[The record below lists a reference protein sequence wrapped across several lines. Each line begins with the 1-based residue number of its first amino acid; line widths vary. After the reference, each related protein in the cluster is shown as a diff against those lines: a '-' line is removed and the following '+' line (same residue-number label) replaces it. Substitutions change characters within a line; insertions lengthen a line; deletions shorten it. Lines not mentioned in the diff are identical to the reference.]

1 VSKPKLLVVEDDP
14 ALCAQYKWGFPAWR
28 VLIANDRAEA
38 EAAARREQPAVVLLD
53 LGLPPDAEGVA
64 EGFATLETLRKL
76 APTMPVVVSSG
87 QDHRDNMLRA
97 IALGAYD
104 FCEKPAD
111 LALLRTVLDRAL
123 RLREL
128 EEENLRLAAQ
138 PRPSPI
144 RDILTAD
151 EAMLKVCR
159 TVERLASVS
168 VPVLLLGESGTG
180 KEALARALH
189 DMGPRTAKPFIPINA
204 AAIPETLLEAE
215 LFGHEKGAF
224 TGAVR
229 QVIGKIEQANGGTL
243 FLDEIGDLPGN
254 LQAKMLRFLQEQT
267 IERIGGR
274 SPIKVDVR
282 FVSAT
287 NQPLEEHVEQGRF
300 RADLLYRLNAV
311 TVRIP
316 PLRERGED
324 IGLLARAFLARDGR
338 EFGRKLQGFDAT
350 ALAAMTTHPWPGNV
364 RELMN
369 RVRRA
374 ALMAEGPLISAEDLE
389 LAAPEPAAVA
399 AQAADSE
406 VDLDLRAARM
416 RAEREA
422 IERALA
428 RSQGSLTAA
437 ARLLGISRPTLYT
450 LLETHGIPVP
460 RPEAGTPAAPV
471 DAV

>member
-1 VSKPKLLVVEDDP
+1 MSKPKLLVVEDDP

-168 VPVLLLGESGTG
+168 VPVLLLGRVLNFALMYIAALVLQLPAGFVAGLSLLSGW
-180 KEALARALH
+180 
-189 DMGPRTAKPFIPINA
+189 
-204 AAIPETLLEAE
+204 
-215 LFGHEKGAF
+215 
-224 TGAVR
+224 
-229 QVIGKIEQANGGTL
+229 
-243 FLDEIGDLPGN
+243 PGII
-254 LQAKMLRFLQEQT
+254 LMLVVV
-267 IERIGGR
+267 
-274 SPIKVDVR
+274 P
-282 FVSAT
+282 
-287 NQPLEEHVEQGRF
+287 PL
-300 RADLLYRLNAV
+300 
-311 TVRIP
+311 VRIMKK
-316 PLRERGED
+316 G
-324 IGLLARAFLARDGR
+324 GA
-338 EFGRKLQGFDAT
+338 
-350 ALAAMTTHPWPGNV
+350 
-364 RELMN
+364 
-369 RVRRA
+369 
-374 ALMAEGPLISAEDLE
+374 
-389 LAAPEPAAVA
+389 
-399 AQAADSE
+399 
-406 VDLDLRAARM
+406 
-416 RAEREA
+416 
-422 IERALA
+422 
-428 RSQGSLTAA
+428 
-437 ARLLGISRPTLYT
+437 
-450 LLETHGIPVP
+450 HGH
-460 RPEAGTPAAPV
+460 AG
-471 DAV
+471 